1 MWGTNVQQ
9 AGRNGKYLSAAPLG
23 VILLADRP
31 RGRAPAGTSGRGESF
46 LVEPIGQVQQR
57 QVLAATEALVLRSE
71 QLFDRPFERV
81 PVLFD
86 LRGRAAGMFK
96 VVGRRRWIRYN
107 PWIFSKYFAENLR
120 DTVPHEVAHYVVH
133 ELYGSRDVKPH
144 GPQWQAVM
152 QRFGAAAEV
161 TFDLDL
167 DGIPRRRQRT
177 HPYRCD
183 CRLHQVS
190 STRHNRV
197 QRNSG
202 RYHCRACGGNLVYA
216 G

>member
-1 MWGTNVQQ
+1 M
-9 AGRNGKYLSAAPLG
+9 S
-23 VILLADRP
+23 VILLAGRP
-31 RGRAPAGTSGRGESF
+31 RGRAPPRLFIRGYRS

-57 QVLAATEALVLRSE
+57 QVVAATEDFIGLSE
-71 QLFDRPFERV
+71 RLFNRPFERV

-96 VVGRRRWIRYN
+96 VVGRHRCIRYN
-107 PWIFSKYFAENLR
+107 PWIFSKYFEENLR
-120 DTVPHEVAHYVVH
+120 DTVPHEVAHFVVH
-133 ELYGSRDVKPH
+133 ELYGLKTVKPH
-144 GPQWQAVM
+144 GEQWQAVM
-152 QRFGAAAEV
+152 QCFGADAGV

-190 STRHNRV
+190 TTRHNRV
-197 QRNSG
+197 LRNAG